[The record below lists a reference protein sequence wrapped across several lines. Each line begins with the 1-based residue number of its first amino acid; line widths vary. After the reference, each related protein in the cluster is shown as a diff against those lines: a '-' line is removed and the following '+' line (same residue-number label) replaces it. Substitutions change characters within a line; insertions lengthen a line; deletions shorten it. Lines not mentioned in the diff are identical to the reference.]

1 MDPVRNPFSPGAG
14 NRPPELAGRDDIL
27 RQALLALDRIKA
39 GRSERSPLMIGLRGV
54 GKTVLLVEIRKKAEA
69 AGYKTVMVEAQE
81 NMPLPRLLLPALRKV
96 LLSLD
101 GGKAMGDKA
110 KRGLRVLKSFLSR
123 IKLSVGEVEISLD
136 SLPEVGV
143 ADSGQLDS
151 DLADVFVAI
160 GEAAAEAGNAVAVV
174 IDELQ
179 YLSETELSALI
190 MAMHKISQER
200 LPVILVGAGLPQL
213 AGNTGRAKSYA
224 ERLFVFPPVGALRR
238 EDSDIALQEPV
249 RTEGV
254 AFTEAA
260 LAEIYRQTK
269 GYPYFLQEWGSQS
282 WNSAQ
287 QSPIDADVVKR
298 ASTVAIA
305 NLDQSFF
312 RVRFDRL
319 TPREKEYL
327 RALAELGN
335 NPQRSG
341 EIAQMLGVKSER
353 VAPLRSGL
361 IGKGMIYSP
370 QHGDT
375 AFTVPL
381 FDEFMKRIMP
391 EPPSGNAT
399 PGKRSCPS
407 RKK

>member
-1 MDPVRNPFSPGAG
+1 MDPIKNPFSPGAG

-27 RQALLALDRIKA
+27 RQALLALGRIKA
-39 GRSERSPLMIGLRGV
+39 GKSERSPLMIGLRGV

-81 NMPLPRLLLPALRKV
+81 DMPLPRLLLPGLRKL

-101 GGKAMGDKA
+101 TGKAMGEKA
-110 KRGLRVLKSFLSR
+110 KRGFRVLKSFLR
-123 IKLSVGEVEISLD
+123 GIKVAVGEVEITLD
-136 SLPEVGV
+136 SPAEVGA

-151 DLADVFVAI
+151 DLADVFLAI
-160 GEAAAEAGNAVAVV
+160 GEAAAEAGTAVAVV

-179 YLSETELSALI
+179 YLSESELSALI
-190 MAMHKISQER
+190 MAVHKISQEK
-200 LPVILVGAGLPQL
+200 LPVILIGAGLPQL

-224 ERLFVFPPVGALRR
+224 ERLFVFPAVGALQRA
-238 EDSDIALQEPV
+238 DADIALQEPV

-254 AFTEAA
+254 LFTDAA

-282 WNSAQ
+282 WNTALH
-287 QSPIDADVVKR
+287 SPIDADIVAA
-298 ASTVAIA
+298 ASATAIA

-335 NPQRSG
+335 HPQRSG
-341 EIAQMLGVKSER
+341 EIAQMLGVKSES
-353 VAPLRSGL
+353 VAPLRAGL

-391 EPPSGNAT
+391 AS
-399 PGKRSCPS
+399 PGKKLRP
-407 RKK
+407 RAARAP

>member
-1 MDPVRNPFSPGAG
+1 MDPVKNPFSPGAG
-14 NRPPELAGRDDIL
+14 NRPPELAGRDEIL
-27 RQALLALDRIKA
+27 RQALLALARIKA

-69 AGYKTVMVEAQE
+69 AGYKTVMIEARE
-81 NMPLPRLLLPALRKV
+81 DIPLPKLLLPGLRKL

-101 GGKAMGDKA
+101 TGRAMGEKA
-110 KRGLRVLKSFLSR
+110 KRGLRVLKSFLSG
-123 IKLSVGEVEISLD
+123 IKVAVGEVEISLD
-136 SLPEVGV
+136 SPAEVGA

-174 IDELQ
+174 IDEMQ
-179 YLSETELSALI
+179 YLSELELSALI
-190 MAMHKISQER
+190 MAVHTISQEK
-200 LPVILVGAGLPQL
+200 LPVILIGAGLPQL

-224 ERLFVFPPVGALRR
+224 ERLFVFPPVGALSR
-238 EDSDIALQEPV
+238 EDSDLALQEPV
-249 RTEGV
+249 RTEG
-254 AFTEAA
+254 AIFTDAA

-269 GYPYFLQEWGSQS
+269 GYPYFLQEWGSQA
-282 WNSAQ
+282 WNTAQ
-287 QSPIDADVVKR
+287 QSPIDVDIVTA
-298 ASTVAIA
+298 ASATAIA

-341 EIAQMLGVKSER
+341 EIAQMLGVKSES
-353 VAPLRSGL
+353 VAPLRGGL

-391 EPPSGNAT
+391 KPLQGMVRPHRAH
-399 PGKRSCPS
+399 
-407 RKK
+407 